1 MSTNPRRRYR
11 VRLRRA
17 VAGSFLAAA
26 AAASV
31 TGLAAAPALAVT
43 PAVVAGVAYADSSDS
58 SDSSDYDARDLILG
72 LRPGSSPK
80 AASTVTGGGET
91 SSADRLAGV
100 RADLDQA
107 VLLRMVTPE
116 QADRFYAQIEGR
128 VAAGL

>member
-43 PAVVAGVAYADSSDS
+43 PVVVAGVDSSDF
-58 SDSSDYDARDLILG
+58 SDSSDYKARDLILG
-72 LRPGSSPK
+72 LRPGSSPN
-80 AASTVTGGGET
+80 AASTLTAGGAT

-100 RADLDQA
+100 RADLDRA

-116 QADRFYAQIEGR
+116 QADGFYAQIERR